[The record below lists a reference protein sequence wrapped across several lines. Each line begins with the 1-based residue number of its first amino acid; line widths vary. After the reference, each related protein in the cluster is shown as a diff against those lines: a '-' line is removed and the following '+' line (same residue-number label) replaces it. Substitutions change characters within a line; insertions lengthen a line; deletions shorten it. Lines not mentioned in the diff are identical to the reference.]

1 MIKSTRR
8 ENETRIFFFLLF
20 LASRLKYVF
29 NSYILAQLHNIF
41 SIMLYLGLSTLKFQ
55 RVGQKIQNDEDD
67 LSLWIIHCAVRRIHI
82 IMSFRYLQY
91 ILY

>member
-29 NSYILAQLHNIF
+29 NTYILAQLHNIF

-55 RVGQKIQNDEDD
+55 RVGQKIQNDDN

>member
-8 ENETRIFFFLLF
+8 ENETRIFFFFLF

-29 NSYILAQLHNIF
+29 NTYILAQLHNIF
-41 SIMLYLGLSTLKFQ
+41 SIMLYLGLSTLNLQ
-55 RVGQKIQNDEDD
+55 RVGQKIQNDEDN

-82 IMSFRYLQY
+82 IMSFRSLQY

>member
-29 NSYILAQLHNIF
+29 NTYILAQLHNIF
-41 SIMLYLGLSTLKFQ
+41 SIMLYLGLSTLNLQ
-55 RVGQKIQNDEDD
+55 RVGQKIQNDDN